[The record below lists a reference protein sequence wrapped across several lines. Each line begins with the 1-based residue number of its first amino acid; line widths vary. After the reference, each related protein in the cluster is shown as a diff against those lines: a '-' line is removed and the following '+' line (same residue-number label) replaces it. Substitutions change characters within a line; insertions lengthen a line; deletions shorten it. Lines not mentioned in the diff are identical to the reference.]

1 MVIHLSILGVILAC
15 ALIWERPIK
24 YRKLSCIYY
33 GERYDYKSTLTP
45 WLIVFGYIA
54 FLAAM
59 RSSMND
65 TFVYRDSFIATSG
78 TLDALANA
86 FMGSDARYKLVNIL
100 SVLFK
105 MFISDNY
112 HWWFAL
118 FAGVES
124 AIFIAVLRR
133 ESVSFLDSCFFFFAS
148 SLYYNYFS
156 MMRQWIAVV
165 LLFGGVRLIKEK
177 KTIPFIILCII
188 AAQFHPSAYIMIPVY
203 FFASG
208 KAWSQKQN
216 MLIGVALIAMLFL
229 NPLLSRLASSLDDAS
244 YGYAIE
250 AMMAGSGSSIIR
262 AIIAAVPVVL
272 AFVNRQRID
281 SENTMI
287 NACIN
292 ISVINFLLNFL
303 ASFTSGL
310 YVIRLA
316 TYVQVYNLI
325 LFPYLLNVAISNRNR
340 GILKTGFY
348 VIYLLFFCYQMSY
361 QSAWGY
367 VSDILGTFF

>member
-1 MVIHLSILGVILAC
+1 MIIHLSILAVILVC

-24 YRKLSCIYY
+24 YRKLNCIYY
-33 GERYDYKSTLTP
+33 GERYDYKSLLMP

-59 RSSMND
+59 RSDMND
-65 TFVYRDSFIATSG
+65 TYLYRDSFIGTSG
-78 TLDALANA
+78 TWDALADA
-86 FMGSDARYKLVNIL
+86 FMDTDARYKVSNIL

-112 HWWFAL
+112 HLWFAF
-118 FAGVES
+118 FAVVES

-148 SLYYNYFS
+148 TLYYNYFS
-156 MMRQWIAVV
+156 MMRQWMAVV
-165 LLFGGVRLIKEK
+165 LLFGGARLIKEK

-188 AAQFHPSAYIMIPVY
+188 AAQFHPSAYIMVPVY
-203 FFASG
+203 FFSCG

-229 NPLLSRLASSLDDAS
+229 NPVLSRLASSLDDAS

-250 AMMAGSGSSIIR
+250 AMMAGSGSSVIR

-272 AFVNRQRID
+272 AFVNRRYID
-281 SENTMI
+281 SENKMI

-316 TYVQVYNLI
+316 TYVQVFNLI
-325 LFPYLLNVAISNRNR
+325 LYPYLLNVATSNRNR

-348 VIYLLFFCYQMSY
+348 IIYLLFYYYQMSY
-361 QSAWGY
+361 QGAWGY
-367 VSDILGTFF
+367 ISDILGAFF

>member
-1 MVIHLSILGVILAC
+1 MIIHLSILAVILVC

-78 TLDALANA
+78 TLDALADA
-86 FMGSDARYKLVNIL
+86 IMDTDARYKATQIL

-118 FAGVES
+118 FAVVES

-148 SLYYNYFS
+148 TLYYNYFS
-156 MMRQWIAVV
+156 MMRQWMAVV
-165 LLFGGVRLIKEK
+165 LLFGGARLIKEK
-177 KTIPFIILCII
+177 KTIPFFILCFI

-216 MLIGVALIAMLFL
+216 MLIGAALVALPFL
-229 NPLLSRLASSLDDAS
+229 NPVLSRLASSLDDAS

-272 AFVNRQRID
+272 AFVNRQYID
-281 SENTMI
+281 SENNMI
-287 NACIN
+287 NVCIN
-292 ISVINFLLNFL
+292 ISVINFLLNLL

-316 TYVQVYNLI
+316 MYVQVYNLI

-340 GILKTGFY
+340 GMLKTGFY
-348 VIYLLFFCYQMSY
+348 VIYLLFYFYQMSY
-361 QSAWGY
+361 QHAWGY
-367 VSDILGTFF
+367 ASDILGTFF

>member
-1 MVIHLSILGVILAC
+1 MIIHFSILAVMMVC

-24 YRKLSCIYY
+24 SRKLRCIYY
-33 GERYDYKSTLTP
+33 GERYDYKSTLMP

-59 RSSMND
+59 RSGMND
-65 TFVYRDSFIATSG
+65 TFVYMDSFIGTSG
-78 TLDALANA
+78 TREALENA
-86 FMGSDARYKLVNIL
+86 FTSSDTRYKFTNIL

-118 FAGVES
+118 FAVVES

-148 SLYYNYFS
+148 TLYYNYFS

-165 LLFGGVRLIKEK
+165 LLFGGARLIKEK

-203 FFASG
+203 FFACG

-216 MLIGVALIAMLFL
+216 MLIGVALVALLFL
-229 NPLLSRLASSLDDAS
+229 NPVLSRLASSLDDAS

-250 AMMAGSGSSIIR
+250 AMMAGSGSSVIR
-262 AIIAAVPVVL
+262 AIIAAVPVAL
-272 AFVNRQRID
+272 AFVNRRYID
-281 SENTMI
+281 SENNMI
-287 NACIN
+287 NVCIN

-325 LFPYLLNVAISNRNR
+325 LYPYLLNVATSNRNR
-340 GILKTGFY
+340 GMLKACFY
-348 VIYLLFFCYQMSY
+348 VIYLLFFCYQMSH
-361 QSAWGY
+361 QGSWGY
-367 VSDILGTFF
+367 SSDILGVFR

>member
-1 MVIHLSILGVILAC
+1 M
-15 ALIWERPIK
+15 
-24 YRKLSCIYY
+24 
-33 GERYDYKSTLTP
+33 
-45 WLIVFGYIA
+45 
-54 FLAAM
+54 
-59 RSSMND
+59 
-65 TFVYRDSFIATSG
+65 
-78 TLDALANA
+78 
-86 FMGSDARYKLVNIL
+86 
-100 SVLFK
+100 
-105 MFISDNY
+105 
-112 HWWFAL
+112 
-118 FAGVES
+118 
-124 AIFIAVLRR
+124 
-133 ESVSFLDSCFFFFAS
+133 
-148 SLYYNYFS
+148 
-156 MMRQWIAVV
+156 
-165 LLFGGVRLIKEK
+165 LFGGARLIKEK

-203 FFASG
+203 FFACG

-216 MLIGVALIAMLFL
+216 MLIGVALVALLFL
-229 NPLLSRLASSLDDAS
+229 NPVLSRLASSLDDAS

-250 AMMAGSGSSIIR
+250 AMMAGSGSSVIR

-340 GILKTGFY
+340 GMLKAGFY
-348 VIYLLFFCYQMSY
+348 VIYLLFFCYQMSH
-361 QSAWGY
+361 QGSWGY
-367 VSDILGTFF
+367 VSDILGVFF

>member
-1 MVIHLSILGVILAC
+1 MIIHFSILAVILVC

-24 YRKLSCIYY
+24 YRKLKCIYY
-33 GERYDYKSTLTP
+33 GERYDYKSPLMP

-59 RSSMND
+59 RSDMND
-65 TFVYRDSFIATSG
+65 TYLYRDSFIGTSG
-78 TLDALANA
+78 TWDALAGA
-86 FMGSDARYKLVNIL
+86 FMDTDARYKATQIL

-118 FAGVES
+118 FAVVES

-148 SLYYNYFS
+148 TLYYNYFS
-156 MMRQWIAVV
+156 MMRQWMAVV
-165 LLFGGVRLIKEK
+165 LLFGGARLIKEK

-272 AFVNRQRID
+272 AFVNRQYID
-281 SENTMI
+281 SENNMI

-292 ISVINFLLNFL
+292 ISVINFLLHFL

-325 LFPYLLNVAISNRNR
+325 LYPYLLNVAIGNRNR

-367 VSDILGTFF
+367 VSDIMGAFF